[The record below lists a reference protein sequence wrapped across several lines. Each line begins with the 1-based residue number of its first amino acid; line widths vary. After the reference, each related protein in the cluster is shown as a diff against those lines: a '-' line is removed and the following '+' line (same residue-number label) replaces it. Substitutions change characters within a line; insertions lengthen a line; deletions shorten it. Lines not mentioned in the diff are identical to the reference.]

1 MTEHPIIMGPESVRA
16 IQAGLK
22 HETRRPIVPQP
33 FIANSPEGFV
43 WEWKP
48 TEPRQSYGNLSTL
61 KDELVRRCPYGQP
74 GDKLSV
80 KEGFYVQKDFDWPLT
95 QPQPIEYA
103 ADVPDRRQVEDY
115 RYVSARYMPRWA
127 SRYILPLTIVRAER
141 LWDITPK
148 DARAEG
154 VEALPGYADAPFTA
168 YMAWWGRIY
177 GKTYPMDLN
186 PWVWVLGWEQVEAQ

>member
-1 MTEHPIIMGPESVRA
+1 
-16 IQAGLK
+16 
-22 HETRRPIVPQP
+22 
-33 FIANSPEGFV
+33 
-43 WEWKP
+43 
-48 TEPRQSYGNLSTL
+48 L

-141 LWDITPK
+141 LWDITT
-148 DARAEG
+148 AGALAEG
-154 VEALPGYADAPFTA
+154 VETLPTQDGQPIGTYRRWWNEIYA
-168 YMAWWGRIY
+168 
-177 GKTYPMDLN
+177 KTFPWSSN
-186 PWVWVLGWEQVEAQ
+186 PWVWVLGWEQVEGRE